1 MSAVEPSSVAEF
13 KQQWLARWRTMAP
26 RERQLVLAAAWLTAL
41 VLLVMLA
48 IRPAVKTLRETPAQL
63 AEVNAQLD
71 EMNRFAAEAVALKQL
86 PPVPP
91 AQAKAALEASI
102 DRLGD
107 GAKLSSQ
114 GDRITVVLKSVSGG
128 DLLDWLTEVRS
139 SARVRPLEADLE
151 EVEPGVY
158 NGSIALALP
167 AGAPR

>member
-1 MSAVEPSSVAEF
+1 MSAVDTSSVAEF
-13 KQQWLARWRTMAP
+13 KQQWQARWVAMAP
-26 RERQLVLAAAWLTAL
+26 RERQLVLAAAWLAAL
-41 VLLVMLA
+41 VLLVMVG
-48 IRPAVKTLRETPAQL
+48 IRPAWKTLRETPAQL

-71 EMNRFAAEAVALKQL
+71 EMNRFAAEAQALKQL

-107 GAKLSSQ
+107 AARLSSQ
-114 GDRITVVLKSVSGG
+114 GDRMTVVLKAVAGA

-139 SARVRPLEADLE
+139 SARARPLEADLE
-151 EVEPGVY
+151 EVESGVY
-158 NGSIALALP
+158 NGTIVLALP